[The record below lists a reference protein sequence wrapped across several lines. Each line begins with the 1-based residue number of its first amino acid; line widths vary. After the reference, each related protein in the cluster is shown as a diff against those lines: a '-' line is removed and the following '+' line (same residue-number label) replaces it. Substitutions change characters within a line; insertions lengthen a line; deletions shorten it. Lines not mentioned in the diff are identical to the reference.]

1 MNVRLVLSLSWHPDD
16 SSTDNNLLLRTQ
28 LDVSLRRYYGE
39 TSAAHAGFVGKGIL
53 TAAVAGS
60 VFASPNVSQIRH
72 AINLVHSSKSSNDS
86 AGVLIVVKN
95 YTGDVLHFG
104 LAAEQTRAA
113 LSKEEA
119 EKVRVIVVGDDV
131 AVGRSQ
137 GGIVGRR

>member
-1 MNVRLVLSLSWHPDD
+1 M
-16 SSTDNNLLLRTQ
+16 
-28 LDVSLRRYYGE
+28 
-39 TSAAHAGFVGKGIL
+39 L

-60 VFASPNVSQIRH
+60 VFASPNISQIRH
-72 AINLVHSSKSSNDS
+72 AINLVHSSKPDS
-86 AGVLIVVKN
+86 DGILVVVKN

-104 LAAEQTRAA
+104 LAAEQTRAS

-119 EKVRVIVVGDDV
+119 AKVRLIVVGDDV